1 MAFGKFNS
9 EVLNAIDG
17 FQLGEIESGI
27 NELESC
33 LGKTLLGEHFN
44 EKLEIL
50 YVLKRHAE
58 QRLITREIHELKEAI
73 LKEWLLRTSLSEAR
87 ARTFNTWA
95 KYQNQLKGA
104 KFVCEGLKDEFE
116 QLQLME
122 VKQ

>member
-17 FQLGEIESGI
+17 FQSGEIESGI

-33 LGKTLLGEHFN
+33 LGKSLLGERFN
-44 EKLEIL
+44 EKLDIL

-73 LKEWLLRTSLSEAR
+73 LKEWMLRGSLSEAR

-95 KYQNQLKGA
+95 KYQNQLKGD
-104 KFVCEGLKDEFE
+104 KFVCEGLKDELE